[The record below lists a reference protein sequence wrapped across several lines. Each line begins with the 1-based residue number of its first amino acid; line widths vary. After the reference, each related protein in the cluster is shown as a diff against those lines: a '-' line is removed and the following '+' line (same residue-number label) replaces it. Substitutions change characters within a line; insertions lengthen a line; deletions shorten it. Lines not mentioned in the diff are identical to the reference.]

1 MTQTNKP
8 PEWWLPEFNEKFGWL
23 YLNVSKITGSP
34 NWLYVSGDVKDFIK
48 QTLLTQRAELRR
60 KATTQLLEYTDN
72 QGNKWLNREG
82 VLKLLE

>member
-48 QTLLTQRAELRR
+48 QTLLTERAKTATDL
-60 KATTQLLEYTDN
+60 KAIF
-72 QGNKWLNREG
+72 NRCKTEKG
-82 VLKLLE
+82 ISQALANYLKLLE